1 MSNFDKESD
10 ALRALYQNRQ
20 KAAKSGKNKTVLTDE
35 TFADAAAE
43 QLQFGNK
50 SQAQVRA
57 DDRRNEVGAVC
68 PVDRDDQPK

>member
-35 TFADAAAE
+35 TFADAAA
-43 QLQFGNK
+43 
-50 SQAQVRA
+50 
-57 DDRRNEVGAVC
+57 DH
-68 PVDRDDQPK
+68 